1 MLKSLEI
8 ASDGCLS
15 FGNSLSLAVRG
26 LLATGGIVAPSVTGG
41 AFYAEPDRKLE
52 KLIRELELEVLLV
65 KEQITDHIK
74 AVEPKKRFSVK
85 VAESLNRHDTDLLL
99 DELEDLQAQIRK
111 AKVQLR
117 AVMQEEDDMEVL
129 LLLQ

>member
-1 MLKSLEI
+1 MALNSLEI
-8 ASDGCLS
+8 SSDGLLAS
-15 FGNSLSLAVRG
+15 GNSLSIVVRG
-26 LLATGGIVAPSVTGG
+26 LLRTSVAAIVTG

-52 KLIRELELEVLLV
+52 KLIRELELDVLLV

-74 AVEPKKRFSVK
+74 AVEPTKRFSVK

-99 DELEDLQAQIRK
+99 DELASLQVQIT
-111 AKVQLR
+111 ATKVQLR
-117 AVMQEEDDMEVL
+117 NVLQEEDDMEVL